1 MTSDIGTTPSY
12 SQGPNVWNTQQV
24 GADMKEWLIVG
35 GGIHGT
41 YLANLLTQ
49 QSDLAPES
57 VGILD
62 PHDALLV
69 AWNRMTTNCGMH
81 YLRSPATHHVD
92 IPILS
97 IYRFAKTPA
106 GQPLADFIPPYNRPS
121 LALFREH
128 ANRVIADNGLAQRH
142 IQDRA
147 LALHK
152 DGPGL
157 IVETSRGHV
166 RTRRV
171 LLAIGM
177 SEQLCWPSW
186 ARHLRRA
193 GAPISHVFEPSF
205 QRDEEPPAGP
215 ALVVGGGITAVQ
227 TALAMASESRADI
240 ILLARR
246 PLQES
251 QFDFNPCWIGPKCL
265 RQFYQEDYDLR
276 RATIDGARVPG
287 SLPGEVL
294 TAFEQACEGSR
305 LDLRHGTIQD
315 AVFKND
321 TITLQ
326 MEDGARLRAQR
337 IVLATGFRQE
347 RPGGEF
353 VDRLVEDFQL
363 PCNPCGY
370 PIVGEDLQWGENIYV
385 TGPLAE
391 LQIGPCARNIV
402 GARNAGRMLLAS
414 QP

>member
-1 MTSDIGTTPSY
+1 
-12 SQGPNVWNTQQV
+12 
-24 GADMKEWLIVG
+24 MKEWLIVG

-49 QSDLAPES
+49 RPDLAPES

-62 PHDALLV
+62 PHDALLA

-128 ANRVIADNGLAQRH
+128 ANRVIADNGLALLH

-157 IVETSRGHV
+157 IVETSRGHL

-186 ARHLRRA
+186 ARRLRQA
-193 GAPISHVFEPSF
+193 GAPICHVFEPSF

-215 ALVVGGGITAVQ
+215 TLVVGGGITAVQ
-227 TALAMASESRADI
+227 TALAMGAESRTDI

-265 RQFYQEDYDLR
+265 RQFYQENYAMR
-276 RATIDGARVPG
+276 RATIEGARVPG

-305 LDLRHGTIQD
+305 LDLRHGAIQD

-326 MEDGARLRAQR
+326 MADGASLHAQR

-353 VDRLVEDFQL
+353 VDRLIKDFQL

-402 GARNAGRMLLAS
+402 GARNAGRQLLAS
-414 QP
+414 LSGT